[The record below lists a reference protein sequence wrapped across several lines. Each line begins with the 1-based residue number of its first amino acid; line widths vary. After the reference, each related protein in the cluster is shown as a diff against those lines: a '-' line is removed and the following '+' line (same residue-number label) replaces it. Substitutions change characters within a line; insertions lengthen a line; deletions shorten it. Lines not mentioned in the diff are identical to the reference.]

1 VIYVWLDALT
11 NYITALGYPSVEN
24 PEFSNFWPSVLHI
37 VGKDILRFHAV
48 YWPAFLMAA
57 GIEPPCRIFAH
68 GWWTVEGEK
77 MSKSLGNGIPPDV
90 LVTKYGV
97 DPARYFLLR
106 ELPFGNDGDFSHRAV
121 VGRLNGDLANDFGN
135 LAQRVLVMI
144 NRDCNAQ
151 VPDPAGYSAAD
162 TALLSAAGGLLETV
176 RHHVSEQ
183 AFHLA
188 LEVIWRVVG
197 DANRYVDE
205 QAPWVL
211 RRTDEARMRTVLYT
225 LAEVIRHLGIL
236 TQPFIPGA
244 ACKLLNRRS
253 CLWVVLLVPNRIAVV
268 SRNPRNSTSSK
279 LLQTKSLC

>member
-1 VIYVWLDALT
+1 
-11 NYITALGYPSVEN
+11 
-24 PEFSNFWPSVLHI
+24 

-57 GIEPPCRIFAH
+57 GIEPPRRIFAH

-90 LVTKYGV
+90 LVERYGV

-106 ELPFGNDGDFSHRAV
+106 ELPFGSDGDFSHRAV

-144 NRDCNAQ
+144 NRDCDAQ
-151 VPDPAGYSAAD
+151 VPEPATFSAAD
-162 TALLSAAGGLLETV
+162 TALRNAAGGLVETV
-176 RHHVSEQ
+176 RQHVCEQ
-183 AFHLA
+183 GFHLA
-188 LEVIWRVVG
+188 LEAIWRVVG
-197 DANRYVDE
+197 EANRYVDE

-211 RRTDEARMRTVLYT
+211 RRSDPERMRTVLYT
-225 LAEVIRHLGIL
+225 LVETIRHLAIL

-244 ACKLLNRRS
+244 ACKLLDQLAVSEAARRFAA
-253 CLWVVLLVPNRIAVV
+253 LEATPLMPGTPLPKPEGIF
-268 SRNPRNSTSSK
+268 PRFVESK
-279 LLQTKSLC
+279 AG